1 LLRRGRGHLYPGHQR
16 ARRAARRRGAGAHRG
31 DRRAPCPARRAR
43 LRHAHVARCAARTRG
58 DERAAVPARA
68 HEHAARPAFRAVNP
82 SRFQPA
88 SWPRGLSL
96 RRLLSLGLATLAVLL
111 PACAYKLG
119 PTSGVPAGSRS
130 IAILP
135 FENQTMEPRVTASL
149 VNALRAQLQQEGHYL
164 LSRRDEAD
172 VVLTGEVAEISR
184 REQSFFSEDPRILR
198 DYRLEIVA
206 KVRAVER
213 GTGRVLL

>member
-1 LLRRGRGHLYPGHQR
+1 
-16 ARRAARRRGAGAHRG
+16 
-31 DRRAPCPARRAR
+31 
-43 LRHAHVARCAARTRG
+43 
-58 DERAAVPARA
+58 
-68 HEHAARPAFRAVNP
+68 VNP

-149 VNALRAQLQQEGHYL
+149 VNALRAQLQQEGTYRL
-164 LSRRDEAD
+164 ARRDEAD

-213 GTGRVLL
+213 GTGRVLLDREVSGHTMLRSQEDFASAERQAMPLLAANLARNITSLLVDGEW